1 MKLLALTFLTSS
13 LFAASIT
20 VYNDSPYFLTAT
32 IYSGKKAE
40 LTTLEIPKDHSVQ
53 WADGPFNSRDYTKG
67 PYSVV
72 FTCPNG
78 DEYGTVSKIA
88 ENSTVYARRAI
99 GRRKCNT
106 EGQPDPHRDY
116 HNNQPHWKY

>member
-1 MKLLALTFLTSS
+1 MKTLILALLISP

-32 IYSGKKAE
+32 LYSREKEE

-53 WADGPFNSRDYTKG
+53 WADGLFNSRDYTKG
-67 PYSVV
+67 PYSVI

-78 DEYGTVSKIA
+78 DEYGTVSKIP
-88 ENSTVYARRAI
+88 ENSTVYAKRAL
-99 GRRKCNT
+99 GRKKCKAD
-106 EGQPDPHRDY
+106 GQPDPHRDF
-116 HNNQPHWKY
+116 NDNQPHWKY